1 MEHSVFLAKLLG
13 VIYLSVGIGVCLNTA
28 RYKRLAKDM
37 MASDM
42 MMYFGGVMALTAGML
57 ILNVNN
63 VWEQSYVGL
72 LTLLGWS
79 AVIKGVVLLVS
90 PDSLKGMSDWTLKN
104 NLQMMKVIT
113 LGLGAIFAYYGFFA

>member
-1 MEHSVFLAKLLG
+1 
-13 VIYLSVGIGVCLNTA
+13 
-28 RYKRLAKDM
+28 
-37 MASDM
+37 
-42 MMYFGGVMALTAGML
+42 MALTAGML

>member
-104 NLQMMKVIT
+104 NLQMMKVIA